1 MGILDKILSQPIEKL
16 VLSNKKPPNKEALRL
31 YREILRFSKTFNWHT
46 ADGNRWS
53 EMIAKSARKEF
64 ELAREEQDPV
74 LIMKMILTSRE
85 SLQKTK
91 EKVNF
96 ILFKE

>member
-16 VLSNKKPPNKEALRL
+16 ILSNKKPPNKEALKL
-31 YREILRFSKTFNWHT
+31 YREILKFAGTFNWYT
-46 ADGNRWS
+46 GDGNRWS

-74 LIMKMILTSRE
+74 LIMKMLLTSRE
-85 SLQKTK
+85 SIQQTK
-91 EKVNF
+91 EKV
-96 ILFKE
+96 I